1 MLFCGRAALSAVQR
15 ASQQQRMRGVDVRV
29 FISHSSQDFEVASL
43 LVDLFQRA
51 LGLSSEDI
59 RCTSV
64 DGYGMPA
71 GVTVDERLRDEV
83 HEAELL
89 IGVITPN
96 SLKSAYV
103 MFELGAR
110 WGAEKAMIPLLASG
124 TTPSDM
130 GGPLAGINALD
141 GSKDAQVQQL
151 LEESAGYLG
160 VVPGRASTY
169 TNMIR
174 ELVQKASAENV
185 ISTEVYESPSAFIP
199 LSDDAWKLL
208 RQAADDPNATIIST
222 RTVGDLFV
230 ETNNIQFVESR
241 NARSAARWR
250 QALADLEE
258 LGLVVDEGS
267 GGQIYRVTQ
276 RGFKLVDAK
285 SE

>member
-1 MLFCGRAALSAVQR
+1 
-15 ASQQQRMRGVDVRV
+15 MRGVDVRV